1 MDRQLPLSLAHHFRE
16 LPDPRLGRLCRHEL
30 LDIIGIAICAV
41 LCGQHTWTDIASYGQ
56 DHQAW
61 LRTFLRLPNGVPSHD
76 TFRYVFTRLD
86 PAAFQRCFGSWIAA
100 LSAATGL
107 PHIAIDG
114 KTQRGSLDR
123 SHGQAPLHLVSAW
136 ASANHV
142 TLGQVAVADKSN
154 EITAIP
160 RLLEVVDVSG
170 AVVTIDALGCQKEIA
185 AKVRD
190 EGADY
195 VLAVKDNQPRL
206 LADIQE
212 AVTAHLDGP
221 RGGDPACQLE
231 TLDFGH
237 GRQEVRTYLL
247 LTDLSGIRDR
257 ALWRDL
263 HGICFAVNERTV
275 AGETSVEAR
284 YYIGSLRGSVADYAQ
299 VIRDHWGIENNCHW
313 VLDVLFREDGSR
325 ARAEHGAENL
335 AWLRRMAVSLLKNDT
350 TCGRSLRAKSAKA
363 LGDHDFLLQ
372 LLSQV
377 TGDKEG
383 A

>member
-1 MDRQLPLSLAHHFRE
+1 M
-16 LPDPRLGRLCRHEL
+16 
-30 LDIIGIAICAV
+30 
-41 LCGQHTWTDIASYGQ
+41 LCGQHTWTDIAFYGQ

-61 LRTFLRLPNGVPSHD
+61 LQTFLQLPNGIPSHD

-107 PHIAIDG
+107 AHIAIDG
-114 KTQRGSLDR
+114 KALRGSLDR
-123 SHGQAPLHLVSAW
+123 THGQPPLHLVSAW

-160 RLLEVVDVSG
+160 RLLEIVDVAG
-170 AVVTIDALGCQKEIA
+170 AVVTIDAMGCQKEIA

-212 AVTAHLDGP
+212 AVAAHLDQPEGA
-221 RGGDPACQLE
+221 DPACQLE
-231 TLDFGH
+231 TVDAGH
-237 GRQEVRTYLL
+237 GRKEVRTYLL

-257 ALWRDL
+257 ALWQDL

-275 AGETSVEAR
+275 AGETSTEAR
-284 YYIGSLRGSVADYAQ
+284 YYIGSLAGGVADYAQ

-313 VLDVLFREDGSR
+313 VLDVLYREDGSR
-325 ARAEHGAENL
+325 AHPNTAPRTSPGCGGWRCPCSITTRPASGVSGPRA
-335 AWLRRMAVSLLKNDT
+335 LRPWEIMISCSSYFRKLPD
-350 TCGRSLRAKSAKA
+350 
-363 LGDHDFLLQ
+363 
-372 LLSQV
+372 
-377 TGDKEG
+377 
-383 A
+383 